1 MKKGN
6 VMLAVKSL
14 RENETNSWIYKS
26 NSVPKSVSI
35 PERVNQEKQEKME
48 RFEELFMPFIDG
60 LYNMAL
66 RVTRNPDDAADLV
79 QETYLK
85 AFRFHDRFRT
95 NTNAKA
101 WIMTIMMNTFR
112 TRYRKSS
119 KEPAKVDYS
128 TVENLLPAE
137 AENTVRHPVDK
148 SEARDIENITEYMR
162 SVVSDDVI
170 KALESVPVR
179 FRMPVLLSDAE
190 QFNYEEISEILG
202 INIGTVKSRIFRG
215 RRLMK
220 KSLFEF
226 AVSRGICRR

>member
-1 MKKGN
+1 
-6 VMLAVKSL
+6 MLAVKSYP
-14 RENETNSWIYKS
+14 ENKTNSWIYKS
-26 NSVPKSVSI
+26 KSTPRFVSI
-35 PERVNQEKQEKME
+35 PEGADRRRMGQ
-48 RFEELFMPFIDG
+48 FEELFMPYIDG
-60 LYNMAL
+60 LYNLAL
-66 RVTRNPDDAADLV
+66 RTTHNPEDASDLV

-85 AFRFHDRFRT
+85 AFRFFHNYRE

-112 TRYRKSS
+112 TKYRKSK
-119 KEPAKVDYS
+119 KEPLSVDYDA
-128 TVENLLPAE
+128 VENYLPDDGHESDELPA
-137 AENTVRHPVDK
+137 NK
-148 SEARDIENITEYMR
+148 SEVRDIENITEYMR

-190 QFNYEEISEILG
+190 QFNYQEISEILG
-202 INIGTVKSRIFRG
+202 ISIGTVKSRIFRG

>member
-1 MKKGN
+1 MNERGII
-6 VMLAVKSL
+6 MLAVKSYG
-14 RENETNSWIYKS
+14 ESEIKSWIHKS
-26 NSVPKSVSI
+26 NSTPKSVSI
-35 PERVNQEKQEKME
+35 PEGADRRRMGQ
-48 RFEELFMPFIDG
+48 FEELFMPHIDG
-60 LYNMAL
+60 LYNLAL
-66 RVTRNPDDAADLV
+66 RTTRNPEDAADLV

-85 AFRFHDRFRT
+85 AFRFFDNYRE

-112 TRYRKSS
+112 TKYRKSK
-119 KEPAKVDYS
+119 KEPVSVDYDA
-128 TVENLLPAE
+128 VENYLPDDGHVSDELPA
-137 AENTVRHPVDK
+137 NK
-148 SEARDIENITEYMR
+148 SEVRDIENITEYMR

-190 QFNYEEISEILG
+190 QFNYQEISEILG
-202 INIGTVKSRIFRG
+202 ISIGTVKSRIFRG

>member
-6 VMLAVKSL
+6 IMLAAKCHDESG
-14 RENETNSWIYKS
+14 TKSWIYKS
-26 NSVPKSVSI
+26 NSVAKSVSI
-35 PERVNQEKQEKME
+35 PERADE
-48 RFEELFMPFIDG
+48 RRMQQFEELFMPFIDG

-85 AFRFHDRFRT
+85 AFRFYDRFRA
-95 NTNAKA
+95 NTNARA

-112 TRYRKSS
+112 TGYRKSS
-119 KEPAKVDYS
+119 REPAKVDYG
-128 TVENLLPAE
+128 TVENLLPSESDNPA
-137 AENTVRHPVDK
+137 RHPVGK
-148 SEARDIENITEYMR
+148 SEARNIENITEYVR

-170 KALESVPVR
+170 KALESVPER

-215 RRLMK
+215 RRLMQ